1 MSQPQVP
8 SSQLSAPPPAFGSR
22 RRQEPRALVVALSAL
37 QLGLVLLVWV
47 LAIVPAALLALGAL
61 LVRSLRG
68 GGRPRVSAPPSLD
81 R

>member
-1 MSQPQVP
+1 MPETQIP
-8 SSQLSAPPPAFGSR
+8 SPQLSAPPAFGSR
-22 RRQEPRALVVALSAL
+22 SRQEPRALVVALSAL
-37 QLGLVLLVWV
+37 QLGLVMLVWM

-68 GGRPRVSAPPSLD
+68 GGPQVSAPPRLD